1 MAAFVV
7 AGSGFR
13 CRARRSTA
21 WSRPRRAAMRSRSA
35 AAATW
40 RSAPCGR
47 WVDAPR
53 RPPKPKEGRPMTG
66 VSQYMLG
73 RADVS
78 RRAALLGITAAAAM
92 SPSIVRAT
100 GALSGFHNVRDYGAK
115 GDGRTV
121 DSDAINKAV
130 MAASRAGGG
139 TVKIGRAHVLNP
151 VTNGHLGCRLLLE
164 K

>member
-1 MAAFVV
+1 
-7 AGSGFR
+7 
-13 CRARRSTA
+13 
-21 WSRPRRAAMRSRSA
+21 
-35 AAATW
+35 
-40 RSAPCGR
+40 
-47 WVDAPR
+47 
-53 RPPKPKEGRPMTG
+53 MTG

-115 GDGRTV
+115 GDGRPV
-121 DSDAINKAV
+121 DSDAIHKAV

-139 TVKIGRAHVLNP
+139 TAITPPGRYLSFSLRFESPITRLIVSGAVLYRRS
-151 VTNGHLGCRLLLE
+151 VV
-164 K
+164 